1 MYATQVRRRK
11 QSSLDIR
18 HFRDWVKHDLAI
30 QSLEDRMEFY
40 KKAMG
45 TERFPDIRHY
55 DPPDRNGDG
64 ERNLADLTV
73 QTEEIHQILDT
84 DGDGTADQ
92 QNVID
97 QDLATELTG
106 IAAGVLWADD
116 VLYAAVEPD
125 IWRYDDTNGGKLDRH
140 FARSRLFHP
149 YWAGWS
155 QYIWPCYGDGRE
167 TLLVGCG

>member
-1 MYATQVRRRK
+1 HTLRFPGISLTKKLVAQKQPPQQIGEGLKVSIWAENPLTASPVGVSVGPKGEVYATQVRRRK

-30 QSLEDRMEFY
+30 QSLEDRLDFY

-106 IAAGVLWADD
+106 IAAGVLWADG
-116 VLYAAVEPD
+116 VLY
-125 IWRYDDTNGGKLDRH
+125 
-140 FARSRLFHP
+140 
-149 YWAGWS
+149 
-155 QYIWPCYGDGRE
+155 
-167 TLLVGCG
+167 